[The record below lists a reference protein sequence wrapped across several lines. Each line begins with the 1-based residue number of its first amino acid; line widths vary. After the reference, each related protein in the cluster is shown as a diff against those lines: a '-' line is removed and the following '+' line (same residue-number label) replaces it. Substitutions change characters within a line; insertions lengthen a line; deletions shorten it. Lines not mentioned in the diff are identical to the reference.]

1 MARQLPPHVQQF
13 EKSHSYTPHDPYP
26 QASQSKTQTFLPE
39 TTSEAILSV
48 PAPHPG
54 YAHHPES
61 KADFSSETP
70 SSPPTSQMRVHSS
83 SLPHL
88 SLYHRIGKGIQS
100 HK

>member
-26 QASQSKTQTFLPE
+26 QASQSKTQTFLLE
-39 TTSEAILSV
+39 TVSEAILSV

-54 YAHHPES
+54 YARHPKS

-70 SSPPTSQMRVHSS
+70 SFPPTSRMRVHFSDF
-83 SLPHL
+83 LHL
-88 SLYHRIGKGIQS
+88 SLSHRIGKGIQS